1 MARVI
6 YILIAALLAAPAGAK
21 GAHRSEILVSAAVS
35 LTGSLQRLKSTYEQ
49 QHPGVSI
56 ALNLGASGILEQ
68 QIEEGAPVDI
78 FISASPDEM
87 NELERKGLLL
97 TRTRRNLL
105 RNVLVLISP
114 RNAHEV
120 SSFRDLERPAVR
132 RIAMANPESVPA
144 GRYALETLKYF
155 KIYRAVEPKIV
166 RAGDVRQ
173 ALAYVETGDADA
185 GLVYLTEAK
194 LSSKVRVAAAAPPDS
209 HEPIIY
215 PIAVLSHSRHAE
227 LAKKFA
233 AFLESVEAQR
243 VFMREGFEP
252 AAN

>member
-1 MARVI
+1 MSNLICV
-6 YILIAALLAAPAGAK
+6 LIAALLAAPAGAK
-21 GAHRSEILVSAAVS
+21 AANRSEILVSAAVS
-35 LTGSLQRLKSTYEQ
+35 LTGSLQKLKGVYEQ

-68 QIEEGAPVDI
+68 QIEQGAPVDI

-87 NELERKGLLL
+87 NGLEHKGLLVPE
-97 TRTRRNLL
+97 TRRNLL

-114 RNAHEV
+114 LGAHQIAG
-120 SSFRDLERPAVR
+120 FRDLEHADVR
-132 RIAMANPESVPA
+132 RVAMANPESVPA

-194 LSSKVRVAAAAPPDS
+194 LSSKVRVVATAPPDS

-215 PIAVLSHSRHAE
+215 PIAVLRRSRHVE
-227 LAKKFA
+227 SAKKFA

-243 VFMREGFEP
+243 VFTREGFEP

>member
-1 MARVI
+1 MARLN

-21 GAHRSEILVSAAVS
+21 AAHRSEILVSAAVS
-35 LTGSLQRLKSTYEQ
+35 LTGSLQKLKRIYEQ
-49 QHPGVSI
+49 RDPGVSI

-68 QIEEGAPVDI
+68 QIEEGAPADI

-87 NELERKGLLL
+87 NQLERKGLLL
-97 TRTRRNLL
+97 PGTRRDLL
-105 RNVLVLISP
+105 RNILVLISP
-114 RNAHEV
+114 RSRHEI
-120 SSFRDLERPAVR
+120 SGFRDLERHGVR

-155 KIYRAVEPKIV
+155 KIYRALEPKIV
-166 RAGDVRQ
+166 RAEDVRQ

-194 LSSKVRVAAAAPPDS
+194 LSSKVRVVATAPEDS
-209 HEPIIY
+209 HERIIY
-215 PIAVLSHSRHAE
+215 PVAVLRSSRNPE

-233 AFLESVEAQR
+233 AFLESAAAQH
-243 VFMREGFEP
+243 VFTLEGFEP